1 MINQAHNF
9 LLWLV
14 FIGVNSNWLDT
25 SNYKYAPHLLIVAY
39 FKTAKCFSTLTKT
52 VNPLLLTAYH
62 LCRACLM
69 IANVL
74 TLSDLFYL
82 MNNLLSIL
90 KLISKLN
97 HLTDKLKNKE
107 MKKVKQIVI
116 MSLLP

>member
-52 VNPLLLTAYH
+52 VNPTTY
-62 LCRACLM
+62 CLSLM
-69 IANVL
+69 PCLPNDSKCPNSERLI
-74 TLSDLFYL
+74 LS
-82 MNNLLSIL
+82 N
-90 KLISKLN
+90 
-97 HLTDKLKNKE
+97 E
-107 MKKVKQIVI
+107 
-116 MSLLP
+116 